1 MSSNGANRP
10 TTAKRVLRE
19 IAGGYAAVVGRSVD
33 FLPQPLGRHID
44 PQGLGGYYCDLRHK
58 ATDTA
63 DAMPRDGHGEPDWW
77 VIPIAQAALGYW
89 DLRLDGREDADEPF
103 LVLADWL
110 MARAEPGA
118 GGTVWRV
125 DKPLV
130 KYGLAPGWASGM
142 AQGQAA
148 SVLLRAHALT
158 GRDDYLETAR
168 AALPPLLLPVSAG
181 GLQSEL
187 DGVTVLEEYPTER
200 PAAILNGWIFALF
213 GVHELATV
221 AGMPEARE
229 LFDRSA
235 AGLVTLLPR
244 YDNGWWSLYSLYDH
258 GSPDLAKPFY
268 QRLHPVMLDALA
280 LIHPAPELSEYA
292 ERWRT
297 QLTKPAIARA
307 SLDKIVFRLR
317 RARADRRKPLPG
329 TARA

>member
-1 MSSNGANRP
+1 MR
-10 TTAKRVLRE
+10 RVLRE
-19 IAGGYAAVVGRSVD
+19 ISGGYAAVVGRSVD
-33 FLPQPLGRHID
+33 FMPQPLGRHID

-58 ATDTA
+58 ATETA
-63 DAMPRDGHGEPDWW
+63 DVLPRDGFGDPDWW
-77 VIPIAQAALGYW
+77 VIPIAQSALGYW
-89 DLRLDGREDADEPF
+89 ELRLEGQDADEPF

-110 MARAEPGA
+110 LAHAEPGA
-118 GGTVWRV
+118 GGVVWRT
-125 DKPLV
+125 DKHLR

-158 GRDDYLETAR
+158 GRDAYLETAL
-168 AALPPLLLPVSAG
+168 AAFPPLTLPVSAG
-181 GLQSEL
+181 GLQSEI

-213 GVHELATV
+213 GVHELGTV
-221 AGMPEARE
+221 AGVAEARE
-229 LFDRSA
+229 LFERSA
-235 AGLVTLLPR
+235 AGLVSLLPR

-280 LIHPAPELSEYA
+280 LLHPAPELTSYA
-292 ERWRT
+292 DRWRD

-307 SLDKIVFRLR
+307 SLNKIGFRLR
-317 RARADRRKPLPG
+317 RIREDRRMRPPQ
-329 TARA
+329 TART